1 MAEKHPYSPAGG
13 GGIASTILQ
22 LRKSF
27 PVKVTSETLKKLG
40 IASNSESY
48 VINILRFIGVIDP
61 QGGKTREATEVF
73 SKHNDAD
80 FQQGFD
86 KMISAA
92 YAELFKLHGDSA
104 WGLPLDDL
112 INFFRTT
119 DQTSDVT
126 GRRQAITFQTLASL
140 SGHGEILTP
149 TKPKQAKE
157 AKLKSGATKPPKST
171 KQPRAEPPVLMENGK
186 GQGGNGTQ
194 RDFGLTVRVEVNLPP
209 AADQE
214 TYDRIFRS
222 IRENLLNA
230 K

>member
-13 GGIASTILQ
+13 GGITAAITQ

-27 PVKVTSETLKKLG
+27 PAKVTSETLKKLG

-48 VINILRFIGVIDP
+48 VINVLRFVGVIDAE
-61 QGGKTREATEVF
+61 GGKTKEATTVF
-73 SKHNDAD
+73 TKHNDAD
-80 FQQGFD
+80 FQQGFEAMVKD
-86 KMISAA
+86 A
-92 YAELFKLHGDSA
+92 YVELFNLRGDGA
-104 WGLPLDDL
+104 WDLPIDDL

-119 DQTSDVT
+119 DQTSDLT
-126 GRRQAITFQTLASL
+126 GRRQAVTFQTLASL
-140 SGHGEILTP
+140 AGHGQAPATP
-149 TKPKQAKE
+149 KPKQPKE
-157 AKLKSGATKPPKST
+157 AKP
-171 KQPRAEPPVLMENGK
+171 QNGK
-186 GQGGNGTQ
+186 AKQAKAHPASITLNPSAGNVGQQ
-194 RDFGLTVRVEVNLPP
+194 RDFGLSVRIEVNLPQ

>member
-13 GGIASTILQ
+13 GGISQAVLQ

-27 PVKVTSETLKKLG
+27 PAKVNSETLKKLG

-48 VINILRFIGVIDP
+48 VINVLRFIGMIDA
-61 QGGKTREATEVF
+61 QGGKTKIANEAF
-73 SKHNDAD
+73 SKHNDAE
-80 FQQGFD
+80 FQSMFGT
-86 KMISAA
+86 MVRLA
-92 YAELFKLHGDSA
+92 YSELFTLHPDA
-104 WGLPLDDL
+104 WALPIDDL
-112 INFFRTT
+112 ISFFRTT
-119 DQTSDVT
+119 DQTSALT
-126 GRRQAITFQTLASL
+126 GRRQAVTFQTLASL
-140 SGHGEILTP
+140 AGHGALP
-149 TKPKQAKE
+149 AAPKAKLVKVPKPKHEKTT
-157 AKLKSGATKPPKST
+157 SH
-171 KQPRAEPPVLMENGK
+171 K
-186 GQGGNGTQ
+186 GQKPMAKYEGVVTTENVKVQNGQ

>member
-13 GGIASTILQ
+13 GGIAAAVQQ
-22 LRKSF
+22 LRKAF
-27 PVKVTSETLKKLG
+27 PAKVTSETLKKLG

-48 VINILRFIGVIDP
+48 VINILRFVGVIDP
-61 QGGKTREATEVF
+61 QGAKTTDVF

-80 FQQGFD
+80 FQQGFE
-86 KMISAA
+86 KLVKTA
-92 YAELFKLHGDSA
+92 YAELFNLHGDNA
-104 WGLPLDDL
+104 WELPLDDL
-112 INFFRTT
+112 INFFRTN

-126 GRRQAITFQTLASL
+126 GRRQAITFQTLSSL
-140 SGHGEILTP
+140 AGHGEASAP
-149 TKPKQAKE
+149 PKQAKVVRP
-157 AKLKSGATKPPKST
+157 KTITKQSKST
-171 KQPRAEPPVLMENGK
+171 KQPKDAQPAIMENGNRQSEK
-186 GQGGNGTQ
+186 GAQ
-194 RDFGLTVRVEVNLPP
+194 RDFGLTVRIEVNLPP

>member
-13 GGIASTILQ
+13 GGVAAAILQ
-22 LRKSF
+22 LRKAF
-27 PVKVTSETLKKLG
+27 PAKVTSETLKKLG

-48 VINILRFIGVIDP
+48 VINVLRFVGVIDP
-61 QGGKTREATEVF
+61 QGAKTKESTEAF

-80 FQQGFD
+80 FQQRFGQMV
-86 KMISAA
+86 KTA
-92 YAELFKLHGDSA
+92 YTELFNLHGDTA
-104 WGLPLDDL
+104 WELPLDDL

-140 SGHGEILTP
+140 AGHGEPAAPPKAKQGKAPKPKIEK
-149 TKPKQAKE
+149 TKPQ
-157 AKLKSGATKPPKST
+157 KST
-171 KQPRAEPPVLMENGK
+171 KQPKSEALALTENGK
-186 GQGGNGTQ
+186 GQGGTGAQ
-194 RDFGLTVRVEVNLPP
+194 RAFGLTVRVEVNLPP

>member
-13 GGIASTILQ
+13 GGINAVVLQ

-27 PVKVTSETLKKLG
+27 PAKVTSETLKKLG

-48 VINILRFIGVIDP
+48 VINILRFIGAINPEGD
-61 QGGKTREATEVF
+61 KTKEGTEVF
-73 SKHNDAD
+73 SKHNDAE
-80 FQQGFD
+80 FRQGFSELV
-86 KMISAA
+86 KAA
-92 YAELFKLHGDSA
+92 YGELFHLHGDGA
-104 WGLPLDDL
+104 WDLSVDDL
-112 INFFRTT
+112 ITFFRTT
-119 DQTSDVT
+119 DQTSALT

-140 SGHGEILTP
+140 SGHGEAP
-149 TKPKQAKE
+149 APAKPKQIKQPKE
-157 AKLKSGATKPPKST
+157 AKAKSGTAKP
-171 KQPRAEPPVLMENGK
+171 PRAEESVPPPVLAENGN
-186 GQGGNGTQ
+186 GNGSQQ
-194 RDFGLTVRVEVNLPP
+194 RGFGLTVRVEVNLPA